1 LFSVLP
7 LRNLPG
13 LTLDRKVAFKEN
25 DLLDETFGIL
35 VSRGEGPEKATRGG
49 GGEWEPIKIL
59 L

>member
-35 VSRGEGPEKATRGG
+35 VSRGEGPEKAIRGG
-49 GGEWEPIKIL
+49 GGE
-59 L
+59 